1 MTAVRNYSTA
11 ESDKSLPSVQLGV
24 LSPGTYWLQ
33 LADGRMFQ
41 IDEDTRLVAER
52 LLAGETCADIAREGE
67 WDEAELL
74 QLEALL
80 SHAGAGALSPQE
92 LPVAIPV
99 DPSVQASSSQ
109 GKWALPAATCILLL
123 AAGLQLGFAFTY
135 PPVLASG
142 LEAQWSV
149 TAALTG
155 AVVLHELG
163 HWWALHGCGR
173 TRLRLDWAGPL
184 PMFSI
189 ESADAWKLSR
199 RRRILIDCAGVG
211 MDLVTAGAAAL
222 LGLLFPPLHAAVW
235 TFLVM
240 QWFRMGAALFPFF
253 PGDGYWLVV
262 DAVNRPLLWKE
273 AAAALLQRQV
283 NLLAL
288 LGLLRNVFN
297 WLSWLLYAYVLYW
310 IVLLAVQTPTAAERI
325 RLLLHPAPLLLVINI
340 AALLGQSLVFGW
352 RKFRAGKNKGQPVAG

>member
-67 WDEAELL
+67 WDEAEPL

-123 AAGLQLGFAFTY
+123 VAGLQLGFAFTY

-163 HWWALHGCGR
+163 HWWALHGRGR

-273 AAAALLQRQV
+273 AAAARCSGRSICWPCLACFGTYSTGCRGRYMPTCCIGSCCSRFRPRPPPSGSGRCFTRHRSCLL
-283 NLLAL
+283 
-288 LGLLRNVFN
+288 
-297 WLSWLLYAYVLYW
+297 S
-310 IVLLAVQTPTAAERI
+310 I
-325 RLLLHPAPLLLVINI
+325 
-340 AALLGQSLVFGW
+340 
-352 RKFRAGKNKGQPVAG
+352 